1 MIDIGI
7 ALGRNDW
14 VEKNREYLGRL
25 TEMQT
30 MLAEKGIIHKSGSM
44 RGA

>member
-1 MIDIGI
+1 MIDIGL

-30 MLAEKGIIHKSGSM
+30 VLTEKGIVHKSSSM
-44 RGA
+44 REA